1 MQDVL
6 DLLTFIAE
14 SVGRGDGIEGIRS
27 VLKEKGY
34 SENEINL
41 AFNYFLLTSGARQR
55 ATGASKARVLHPVE
69 NVFVSPEAYGHLL
82 KLRALKI
89 IDDSQ
94 MEKIIDMALT
104 DTDHPVDVDQMKRA
118 AYKVLFRVE
127 ETDEPP
133 SSTDNDEESLPIH

>member
-14 SVGRGDGIEGIRS
+14 SMGRGDGIDGIRNM
-27 VLKEKGY
+27 LREKGY

-41 AFNYFLLTSGARQR
+41 AFNYFLLTSGTRQT
-55 ATGASKARVLHPVE
+55 ASDASKARILHPVE

-89 IDDSQ
+89 IDDGQ
-94 MEKIIDMALT
+94 MEKIIDKAL
-104 DTDHPVDVDQMKRA
+104 DETDHPVGVDEMKRA
-118 AYKVLFRVE
+118 AYKILFRIE
-127 ETDEPP
+127 ETDDP
-133 SSTDNDEESLPIH
+133 SSSADNDEESLPIH